1 MVTYSNR
8 FGERPRT
15 LELHLQPTAKA
26 MPTAA
31 VGAATAA
38 SASAAGGASGVEG
51 DDDGDALPAGE
62 VVSRELIEGAREAAR
77 KDERSRVR
85 AMLHTEAPLKD
96 AAENAVRDLLRLL
109 ATPPAEGDASAP
121 VADASGL
128 EAISE
133 ELVKERL
140 VSASLQA
147 MIDQHEEQVRLKIA
161 AERRACQL
169 LLARNDPS
177 EVESAWR
184 RSWRRR
190 GGATRRSRRRPAA
203 ARRDPLPQGAQRP
216 TPQRGRPAAAH
227 DGPRAH
233 QLAARARPAAA
244 RLLLRAQ
251 GRARHRRPR
260 GHVAASKE
268 RGVDAATAVRVAA
281 DGADGTGRALRWP
294 PEPAAAVGPRALL
307 GIALGGGTRHWRA
320 EPREDCAEERP
331 AVGRRDRDGRELEE
345 AAGAELPAAAAAA
358 SARSASSTY
367 RERWNTK

>member
-1 MVTYSNR
+1 
-8 FGERPRT
+8 
-15 LELHLQPTAKA
+15 

-31 VGAATAA
+31 VGGDGGVGVG
-38 SASAAGGASGVEG
+38 SRGGASGVEG
-51 DDDGDALPAGE
+51 DGDGDALPAGE

-177 EVESAWR
+177 EVESGLA
-184 RSWRRR
+184 
-190 GGATRRSRRRPAA
+190 AQLEA
-203 ARRDPLPQGAQRP
+203 ARRRNKALAAQASQQRAEIHSLKALNAQLLNEADPLLLTTGRARINWPRAPDLHRTPAPRP
-216 TPQRGRPAAAH
+216 RTRPAPPPSRPCREKSARR
-227 DGPRAH
+227 PRRCPRRRRRRRRH
-233 QLAARARPAAA
+233 RPRPPLAARAR
-244 RLLLRAQ
+244 
-251 GRARHRRPR
+251 GRCR
-260 GHVAASKE
+260 
-268 RGVDAATAVRVAA
+268 
-281 DGADGTGRALRWP
+281 
-294 PEPAAAVGPRALL
+294 PRALL
-307 GIALGGGTRHWRA
+307 GIAL
-320 EPREDCAEERP
+320 
-331 AVGRRDRDGRELEE
+331 
-345 AAGAELPAAAAAA
+345 AAGCDIGGLSHARIVRRSAPPLGDAIETVVSWRKQPGQSSPAAAAAA
-358 SARSASSTY
+358 SASSASSTY